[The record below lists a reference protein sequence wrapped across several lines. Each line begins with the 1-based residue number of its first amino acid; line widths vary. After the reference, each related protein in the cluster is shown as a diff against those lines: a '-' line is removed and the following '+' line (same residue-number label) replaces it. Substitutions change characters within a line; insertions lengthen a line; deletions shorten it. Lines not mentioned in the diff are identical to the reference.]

1 MSGNGQYN
9 GNEIYSEEIKMPDLT
24 PKKQK
29 IQVQLTPKCRYD
41 DKEIKINMRR
51 ASKYPSVEWAA
62 PNEALRYPPA
72 AIVGGGPGLPSQLET
87 LRKWPGDIFGIND
100 TAGFLSD
107 QGIPCYIYSI
117 DSIDEPFK
125 IGPLVKGAYFATRV
139 HRKQFTPFKNKIIRV
154 FHMAEDNNGI
164 GVEGGPTAVCRAPH
178 LLLRLGYA
186 SVHVFGCESCF
197 YNVTHTGGNRSDA
210 FWNMMIIEVGG
221 MQYLTNGGFL
231 LQVQWMVDYFKK
243 YPQFIVNRSGG
254 FMRAMELDTEGWSVV
269 AISEDLRKQYVSGGV
284 TAFNRQH
291 TIEED
296 KLWRPPLVFEQS
308 HIGENQGNTVYQ
320 QSGGT

>member
-1 MSGNGQYN
+1 
-9 GNEIYSEEIKMPDLT
+9 
-24 PKKQK
+24 
-29 IQVQLTPKCRYD
+29 
-41 DKEIKINMRR
+41 
-51 ASKYPSVEWAA
+51 
-62 PNEALRYPPA
+62 
-72 AIVGGGPGLPSQLET
+72 
-87 LRKWPGDIFGIND
+87 
-100 TAGFLSD
+100 
-107 QGIPCYIYSI
+107 
-117 DSIDEPFK
+117 
-125 IGPLVKGAYFATRV
+125 
-139 HRKQFTPFKNKIIRV
+139 
-154 FHMAEDNNGI
+154 
-164 GVEGGPTAVCRAPH
+164 
-178 LLLRLGYA
+178 
-186 SVHVFGCESCF
+186 
-197 YNVTHTGGNRSDA
+197 
-210 FWNMMIIEVGG
+210 MMIIEVGG